1 MKGKE
6 KARQHMIH
14 KEDWGLDW
22 SEKQV
27 NKQITNPTKTTKTT
41 NQKHTLPE
49 PKMPDKANNCLGGAE
64 KVSFN
69 TNLKNKESVYV
80 PIK

>member
-1 MKGKE
+1 MKSKE
-6 KARQHMIH
+6 KPRQHTIH

-27 NKQITNPTKTTKTT
+27 NKQITNPTKAT
-41 NQKHTLPE
+41 NQKHIPPE
-49 PKMPDKANNCLGGAE
+49 PEIPDKANNCLGGAE
-64 KVSFN
+64 KVIFN

>member
-1 MKGKE
+1 MKSKE
-6 KARQHMIH
+6 KPRQHTIH

-22 SEKQV
+22 GEKQV
-27 NKQITNPTKTTKTT
+27 NKQITNPTKTT
-41 NQKHTLPE
+41 NQKHIPPE
-49 PKMPDKANNCLGGAE
+49 PEIPDKANNCLGGAE
-64 KVSFN
+64 KVIFN